1 MPVPSSYNDIT
12 QDAAIRDHIGW
23 AWYDREFFVAD
34 YWSNSN
40 VFVRFGSANYHAIV
54 VSPSYETMN
63 DAFISTKIIVIPSV
77 DQWATSGRT
86 RRRLPAFPSRYIV
99 ETALWKS

>member
-54 VSPSYETMN
+54 VSQNKFPN
-63 DAFISTKIIVIPSV
+63 DALITTQIVVNLLAV

-86 RRRLPAFPSRYIV
+86 RRRLPPFPSRYIV
-99 ETALWKS
+99 EATLWKS